1 MSENAIRSLQE
12 ENKQSFITH
21 SRTKTT
27 KIYIKKK
34 TKQKS
39 VYDSVS
45 VKAGIVPS
53 KQWAFQETLIFTEHT
68 GGHFW

>member
-12 ENKQSFITH
+12 ENKQPFITH
-21 SRTKTT
+21 SRTKTA

-34 TKQKS
+34 ETEKR

-45 VKAGIVPS
+45 VTADIVPS
-53 KQWAFQETLIFTEHT
+53 KQWMV
-68 GGHFW
+68 